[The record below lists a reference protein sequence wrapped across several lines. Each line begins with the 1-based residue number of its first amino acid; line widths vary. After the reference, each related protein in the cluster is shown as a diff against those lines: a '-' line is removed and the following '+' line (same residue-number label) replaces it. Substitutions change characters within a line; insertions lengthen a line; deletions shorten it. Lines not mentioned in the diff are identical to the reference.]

1 MELSPERK
9 PLSRVQQNVLA
20 RSERRLLTWICGKLP
35 LWVTPDKLTTTGMIG
50 AVMIFFGYALSSFAV
65 DWLYLALAGYAVQW
79 FGDSLDGS
87 LARYRHIERPSYG
100 YFIDHSCDGAAVLL
114 IMAGMGLSPY
124 VAMTIAMLALA
135 GYLLLAIHAFL
146 SARVIGELKLSY
158 LAAGPTE
165 IRLLLITLTVIMLI
179 NGKVSNLFDGYSGYD
194 VFIGACAAVLMALFV
209 VQTAI
214 TGRQLA
220 LLERR

>member
-20 RSERRLLTWICGKLP
+20 RSERRLLTWICSKLP

-165 IRLLLITLTVIMLI
+165 LRLLLITLTVIMLI

-209 VQTAI
+209 IQTAI
-214 TGRQLA
+214 TGRHLA